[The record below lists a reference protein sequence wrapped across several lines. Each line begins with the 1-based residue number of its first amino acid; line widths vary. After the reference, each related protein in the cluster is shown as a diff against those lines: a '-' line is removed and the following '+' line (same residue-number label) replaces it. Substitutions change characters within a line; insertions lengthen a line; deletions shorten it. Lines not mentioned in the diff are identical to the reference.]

1 MIIVEERERSGQID
15 ISNSE
20 IRVNKKKRRV
30 SQIVFRYENRIIHFP
45 YSVQKFSAAEMC
57 CSSSADNYR
66 GQCAVVG
73 I

>member
-15 ISNSE
+15 ISNLE